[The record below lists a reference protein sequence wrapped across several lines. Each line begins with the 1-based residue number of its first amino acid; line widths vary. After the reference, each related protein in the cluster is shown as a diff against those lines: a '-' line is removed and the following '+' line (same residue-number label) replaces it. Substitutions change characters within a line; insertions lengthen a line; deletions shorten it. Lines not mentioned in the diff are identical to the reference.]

1 MRKWGVVVSLF
12 YAMILLGFI
21 VPAFSLLLLT
31 TTARF
36 SSEFFDT
43 LTNVFGSWMTEF
55 VAAILIAGEAILL
68 FLTVDTSQKRLKP
81 RTHIAISY
89 TVTAALFALLIFAGF
104 SAFGVALSEKFL
116 DYAWN
121 SVAQVIAA
129 WAGLWVLWGVV
140 FYLYTRNSPVA
151 TTRILSWLLKGSV
164 LELLIAIPC
173 HVIVRRREDCC
184 APMVT
189 SFGIATGV
197 AVMFLC
203 FGPSVLLL
211 YKKRLDSYSTRGTS

>member
-129 WAGLWVLWGVV
+129 WAGLWVLWGW
-140 FYLYTRNSPVA
+140 FSTFTRATPPSLPRAFFPGYSKAAYLSCSLPFPA
-151 TTRILSWLLKGSV
+151 
-164 LELLIAIPC
+164 
-173 HVIVRRREDCC
+173 
-184 APMVT
+184 M
-189 SFGIATGV
+189 
-197 AVMFLC
+197 
-203 FGPSVLLL
+203 
-211 YKKRLDSYSTRGTS
+211 